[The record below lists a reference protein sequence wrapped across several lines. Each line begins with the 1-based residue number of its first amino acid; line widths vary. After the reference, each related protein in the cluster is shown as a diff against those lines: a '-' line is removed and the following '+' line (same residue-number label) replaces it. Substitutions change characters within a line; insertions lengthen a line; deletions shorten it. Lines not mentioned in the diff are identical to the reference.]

1 MSSSYLSAGVKPMKQ
16 VLHKISELSKSCEE
30 ADFLPNILGVHCQE
44 VKNGTIPVVLISMRY
59 FW

>member
-1 MSSSYLSAGVKPMKQ
+1 MKQ